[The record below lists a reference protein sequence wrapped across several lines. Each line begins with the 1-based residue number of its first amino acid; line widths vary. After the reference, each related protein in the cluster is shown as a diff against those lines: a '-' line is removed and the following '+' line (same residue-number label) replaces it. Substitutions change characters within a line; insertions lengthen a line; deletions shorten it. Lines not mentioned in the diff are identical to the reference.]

1 MNAVTKIP
9 TLEAEKLPATI
20 TPMTMLS
27 MAVSQGADL
36 DKLEK
41 LMALQERWE
50 ANEARKAFNE
60 AMGAFRAE
68 GITVA
73 KDSRVTYKT
82 DKGVTDYVHASLGN
96 ICNVIG
102 GVMSKYGLSYRWN
115 TQQNEGR
122 IKVTCIVSHKH
133 GHSESVSLE
142 ASADSSGGKNNIQA
156 IGSTV
161 SYLERYTLLAAT
173 GTATE
178 YHDDDGRGSSP
189 IECISVNQ
197 EADLVA
203 LLEEVGANKKAFMD
217 YFSIEKISDLPA
229 NDYKKAVDMANQKR
243 KKPE

>member
-9 TLEAEKLPATI
+9 TVAVETLPATI

-27 MAVSQGADL
+27 MAVSQNADL

-41 LMALQERWE
+41 LLGLQERWE

-96 ICNVIG
+96 ICNVVG
-102 GVMSKYGLSYRWN
+102 GAMAKYGLSYRWN
-115 TQQNEGR
+115 TQQIEGR
-122 IKVTCIVSHKH
+122 IKVTCIVSHKQ

-178 YHDDDGRGSSP
+178 YQDDDGRGSE
-189 IECISVNQ
+189 IECISANQ
-197 EADLVA
+197 EADLTA
-203 LLEEVGANKKAFMD
+203 LLDEVGANKKAFLD
-217 YFSIEKISDLPA
+217 YFKIDKIDDLPTT
-229 NDYKKAVDMANQKR
+229 DYKKAVDMANAKR
-243 KKPE
+243 KKAE